1 MNTQYSKKPL
11 TIDYS
16 AIFLTLVQKGFTN
29 RWFGLL
35 SKDPYYPLSVE
46 IKFLSMF
53 QMLLLMWKLKN
64 LPSIPGSS
72 PNSVLVL
79 GWVEMILY
87 CGRGGI
93 KRRRRRRQ
101 LEIIEV
107 FTQWVWVFMQPPLYS
122 GSSAGSNWA
131 INCIFMQGPSLASA
145 RRNPSL
151 YQPLAVTISRDLH
164 LGS

>member
-1 MNTQYSKKPL
+1 MPSPWHLSKKVSQTGGL
-11 TIDYS
+11 ACS
-16 AIFLTLVQKGFTN
+16 AKIHIIPCQW
-29 RWFGLL
+29 RL
-35 SKDPYYPLSVE
+35 SFCQCFKCFYWCENWRTYP
-46 IKFLSMF
+46 
-53 QMLLLMWKLKN
+53 
-64 LPSIPGSS
+64 IPGSS